1 MSTNATQDTTTQD
14 TTTQET
20 TARETTAQSTT
31 TRETTAQSTW
41 RIDADH
47 TQVWFSVRHM
57 MFATVKGQFPAVSG
71 ELKLDEKDPAQSV
84 IDVQLDASKV
94 DTHNEQ
100 RDTHLRSGDFF
111 DVENHPELTFVSTR
125 VDALGGSKYRITG
138 DLTIR
143 GNTREVVLDA
153 EETGRG
159 KDPWG
164 QEKIGFTASTSINRK
179 DYGLTWNQALE
190 AGGVLVSDEVKI
202 SIDGQAIRA

>member
-1 MSTNATQDTTTQD
+1 MSTS
-14 TTTQET
+14 
-20 TARETTAQSTT
+20 AQSTT
-31 TRETTAQSTW
+31 AKAATDATTSTW
-41 RIDADH
+41 RIDPDH

-57 MFATVKGQFPAVSG
+57 MFATVKGQFPGVSG
-71 ELKLDEKDPAQSV
+71 ELRLNERDPSKSEIEIE
-84 IDVQLDASKV
+84 IDAATI
-94 DTHNEQ
+94 DTRSEQ
-100 RDTHLRSGDFF
+100 RDQHLRSADFF
-111 DVENHPELTFVSTR
+111 DVENHPHLTFVSRR
-125 VDALGGSKYRITG
+125 VERVGGSKYRITG

-143 GNTREVVLDA
+143 GTTREIVLDA

-164 QEKIGFTASTSINRK
+164 QEKIGFTAESSLDRK